1 MRLAP
6 CRPAGSVGIRPPSHR
21 VAWYR
26 PGERAEGGVAE
37 SESWA
42 GGAGASRLGWREIP
56 RAGWRE
62 SLLQLGRM
70 RRDMLGVVSERFAR
84 HGPVVRQSQGPM
96 RMVSLAGP
104 DAARMLLLDREGIF
118 SAKRSWDLIMGR
130 IFPNGLLLRDGEDH
144 RHHRGL
150 LREAFRTPALER
162 YLAAMNPM
170 IEEQLAGLADGDGP
184 LRTFER
190 VKSMTLAIAC
200 RIFLGMPAEEDTTE
214 MNRAFEAAVAASMSI
229 VRLPL
234 PGLEFN
240 RGLQGRRSMA
250 SRLRRLIADRPD
262 GEDLLARL
270 CRAQGEDGRPLSED
284 EVVDHMIFLMMAAHD
299 TTTSTLTS
307 LLYEL
312 AANPGWQERV
322 RDEVRGFAKPAI
334 GFDDLL
340 AVPQLIAVLQE
351 TLRRYPPLS
360 TIPRVSTRSFEWAG
374 CEIPANAMVVIY
386 PVHTHHMPEWWS
398 QPFRFDP
405 ERFSAERGE
414 HKRHSHS
421 YFPFGGGNHMC
432 LGLRFAEL
440 QIKAVLFQLLQR
452 YRFRV
457 PDGYRMPVQQA
468 PISKP
473 LDGLPLWLEPIT

>member
-1 MRLAP
+1 
-6 CRPAGSVGIRPPSHR
+6 
-21 VAWYR
+21 
-26 PGERAEGGVAE
+26 VAE
-37 SESWA
+37 S
-42 GGAGASRLGWREIP
+42 GPFAGADGSGRLAWREIP

-62 SLLQLGRM
+62 SLAQVRHM

-104 DAARMLLLDREGIF
+104 DAARMLLLDRENLF

-130 IFPNGLLLRDGEDH
+130 IFPNGLLLRDGDDH
-144 RHHRGL
+144 RHHRAL

-162 YLAAMNPM
+162 YLADMNS
-170 IEEQLAGLADGDGP
+170 ILEEQLAGLDDGGP
-184 LRTFER
+184 LRAFDR
-190 VKSMTLAIAC
+190 MKSMTLAIAC
-200 RIFLGMPAEEDTTE
+200 RIFLGMPPEEDTTRL
-214 MNRAFEAAVAASMSI
+214 NRAFEAAVAASMSI

-234 PGLEFN
+234 PGLEFE
-240 RGLQGRRSMA
+240 RGLRGRRVMV
-250 SRLRRLIADRPD
+250 RRLSALIAERR
-262 GEDLLARL
+262 GGSGGDLLSQL
-270 CRAQGEDGRPLSED
+270 CGAQGEDGRPLSDGEI
-284 EVVDHMIFLMMAAHD
+284 VDHMIFLMMAAHD

-312 AANPGWQERV
+312 AAHPDWQERV
-322 RDEVRGFAKPAI
+322 RDEVRGLGKPAI
-334 GFDDLL
+334 EFADLL
-340 AVPQLIAVLQE
+340 ELPQLICVLQE

-360 TIPRVSTRSFEWAG
+360 TIPRVCTRSFEWAG
-374 CEIPANAMVVIY
+374 CEIPADVMVVIY
-386 PVHTHHMPEWWS
+386 PIHTHHMPEWWS
-398 QPFRFDP
+398 EPFRFDP
-405 ERFSAERGE
+405 ERFSREREE

-457 PDGYRMPVQQA
+457 PEGYRMPVQQA

-473 LDGLPLWLEPIT
+473 LDGLPLWFERIA